1 MLIAS
6 SLLYLNSVDKVSPY
20 LKIQQL
26 YFTASRKFEGRSNTF
41 ILYIFF
47 SKAMAEMHTMALK
60 MIYYRFGVFNSAVN
74 PLLYALWY
82 RHFRHCSQLAE
93 ISAK

>member
-1 MLIAS
+1 
-6 SLLYLNSVDKVSPY
+6 
-20 LKIQQL
+20 
-26 YFTASRKFEGRSNTF
+26 
-41 ILYIFF
+41 
-47 SKAMAEMHTMALK
+47 MAEMHTMALK